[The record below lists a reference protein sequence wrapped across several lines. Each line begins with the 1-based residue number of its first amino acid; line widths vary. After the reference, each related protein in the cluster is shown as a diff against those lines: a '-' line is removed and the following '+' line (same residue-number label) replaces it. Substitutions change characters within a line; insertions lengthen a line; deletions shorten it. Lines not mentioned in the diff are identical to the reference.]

1 MNKKI
6 LCMLTPILV
15 LPFFVL
21 GKKANA
27 YNIVEQPICGLAINT
42 ATCKSLNDYET
53 YDKIYTNEFLDN
65 TKLYETALSY
75 HSFGTFKENTKEYLN
90 IDMSRF
96 LAAGCNISMSQAFQN
111 VLDAKTEIITKD
123 NNYYNKY
130 YALYYEYVET
140 KKYSCLLYT
149 SPSPRD

>member
-53 YDKIYTNEFLDN
+53 YDKIYTNEFLHIHNIMHN
-65 TKLYETALSY
+65 TY
-75 HSFGTFKENTKEYLN
+75 
-90 IDMSRF
+90 
-96 LAAGCNISMSQAFQN
+96 C
-111 VLDAKTEIITKD
+111 
-123 NNYYNKY
+123 NNYY
-130 YALYYEYVET
+130 
-140 KKYSCLLYT
+140 
-149 SPSPRD
+149 P